1 MPPSL
6 QHEGLG
12 QENQGTKLLSHGAVF
27 LCMQAESYAL
37 PLLRLVE
44 RTVEKVNGA
53 KTSALNFGCGPGIS
67 SFLLT
72 RLFQK
77 VVGVDYG
84 GRFIDAGMR
93 LQTGKA
99 VEYGGLT
106 HKKVA
111 KATDFEGVDP
121 ERVVFKQV

>member
-77 VVGVDYG
+77 VVGVDHG

-93 LQTGKA
+93 LQAGKA
-99 VEYGGLT
+99 
-106 HKKVA
+106 
-111 KATDFEGVDP
+111 
-121 ERVVFKQV
+121 